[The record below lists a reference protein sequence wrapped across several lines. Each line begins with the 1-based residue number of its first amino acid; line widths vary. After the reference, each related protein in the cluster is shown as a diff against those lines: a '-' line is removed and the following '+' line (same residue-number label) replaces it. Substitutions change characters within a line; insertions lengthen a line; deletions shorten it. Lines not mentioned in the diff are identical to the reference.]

1 MTISAEYGLISQDD
15 YFKKIVASSNL
26 ETYYLIEKGEFAYNR
41 SYSKNYKYGTIKR
54 LDLYDK
60 GVVSPIYICF
70 KSDKNICSNYLMHY
84 FESNKWNKYAASV
97 CTEGARNHG
106 LLNIQTQDFF
116 NMPIPQP
123 ALSEQEK
130 IGNFFIKLDSLI
142 NLQENKI
149 ILLNKYKEGLINSFF
164 DKKIKT
170 YKTMKLNSIL
180 CEYIEKA
187 TKNDIYPHVSLTKD
201 GIIPKGERY
210 NRDFLVKDL
219 NKEYKVTHYNDICYN
234 PANLKFGVISRNKF
248 GDAIFSPI
256 YITFKV
262 KYGYDPIF
270 IEYLVTRKSFIN
282 KAIRFQEG
290 TVYERMAVKS
300 DDLLNLEVQIPSLEE
315 QNKIANILSAYD
327 NLIDKEKQILNL
339 LQEMKSGLLQQM
351 FI

>member
-1 MTISAEYGLISQDD
+1 
-15 YFKKIVASSNL
+15 
-26 ETYYLIEKGEFAYNR
+26 
-41 SYSKNYKYGTIKR
+41 
-54 LDLYDK
+54 
-60 GVVSPIYICF
+60 
-70 KSDKNICSNYLMHY
+70 
-84 FESNKWNKYAASV
+84 
-97 CTEGARNHG
+97 
-106 LLNIQTQDFF
+106 
-116 NMPIPQP
+116 
-123 ALSEQEK
+123 
-130 IGNFFIKLDSLI
+130 
-142 NLQENKI
+142 
-149 ILLNKYKEGLINSFF
+149 
-164 DKKIKT
+164 
-170 YKTMKLNSIL
+170 MKLNSIL

-201 GIIPKGERY
+201 GIILKGERY

-315 QNKIANILSAYD
+315 QNKIANILSVYD
-327 NLIDKEKQILNL
+327 NLIDKEKQVLNQ